1 MRHRIQ
7 FAARV
12 EFIFQLNRAL
22 ASYRLCAYPVRQYRA
37 HQARIDNIS
46 RELEIWMNATTAAGI
61 VGNRRNSWRAVIAA
75 SIGNAL
81 EWFDLVVY
89 GFFAVTIAKLFF
101 PAGNDTVS
109 LLLTL
114 GTFGVSFFM
123 RPLGAIV
130 IGAYADRAGRKAAL
144 TLSILLMMSGTL
156 IIAILPTYQS
166 IGLAAPVIL
175 VIARLMQGFSAG
187 GEFGSATAFLAE
199 HVPGRRG
206 FFASWQV
213 ASQGLTTL
221 LAAGFGVLL
230 TGSLAPEQ
238 MASWGWRVPFVFGL
252 LIGPVAW
259 YIRTKLDETPE
270 FLAAETTT
278 TPLRD
283 TFASHK
289 LRLLI
294 AIGVVVLGTVST
306 YLVLFMPTYGVK
318 QLGLAPSVAFS
329 AIALTGVIQMV
340 FSPLVGHLSDR
351 HGRTTIMLVPA
362 LLLLVLIYPAFLYLI
377 AHPTFGTLIALQI
390 VFGFLMTG
398 YFAALPGLLS
408 EMFPVQ
414 TRTTGMS
421 LAYNIAVTIFGGFG
435 PFIIAWLISATG
447 SKAAPSYYLIF
458 AAVMSLAALM
468 AARRK
473 LGYR

>member
-1 MRHRIQ
+1 
-7 FAARV
+7 
-12 EFIFQLNRAL
+12 
-22 ASYRLCAYPVRQYRA
+22 
-37 HQARIDNIS
+37 
-46 RELEIWMNATTAAGI
+46 MNATTSANLAAS
-61 VGNRRNSWRAVIAA
+61 RPNSWRVVVAA

-89 GFFAVTIAKLFF
+89 GFFAVLIARLFF
-101 PAGNDTVS
+101 PTGNDTVS

-156 IIAILPTYQS
+156 IIAILPTYQT
-166 IGLAAPVIL
+166 IGLAAPLIL
-175 VIARLMQGFSAG
+175 VAARLMQGFSAG

-199 HVPGRRG
+199 HEPGRRG

-221 LAAGFGVLL
+221 LAAGFGVVL
-230 TGSLAPEQ
+230 TGKLSAGQ
-238 MASWGWRVPFVFGL
+238 MAAWGWRVPFFFGL

-259 YIRTKLDETPE
+259 YIRTRLDETPE

-283 TFASHK
+283 TLASQK

-294 AIGVVVLGTVST
+294 AMGVVVLGTVST
-306 YLVLFMPTYGVK
+306 YLVLFMPTYGIK
-318 QLGLAPSVAFS
+318 QLGLAPSVAFA
-329 AIALTGVIQMV
+329 AIALTGLIQMV
-340 FSPLVGHLSDR
+340 FAPLVGHLSDR
-351 HGRTTIMLVPA
+351 HGRTRIMLTSAV
-362 LLLLVLIYPAFLYLI
+362 LLFVLIYPAFVYLV
-377 AHPTFGTLIALQI
+377 AHPSFGTLIVVQI
-390 VFGFLMTG
+390 VLGFLMTG
-398 YFAALPGLLS
+398 YFGALPGLLS
-408 EMFPVQ
+408 EIFPVQ

-421 LAYNIAVTIFGGFG
+421 LSYNIAVTIFGGFG
-435 PFIIAWLISATG
+435 PFIITWLIGATG
-447 SKAAPSYYLIF
+447 SKVAPSFYMMF
-458 AAVMSLAALM
+458 AAVLSLIALI

-473 LGYR
+473 LGFS

>member
-1 MRHRIQ
+1 
-7 FAARV
+7 
-12 EFIFQLNRAL
+12 
-22 ASYRLCAYPVRQYRA
+22 
-37 HQARIDNIS
+37 
-46 RELEIWMNATTAAGI
+46 MNATTSANLAAS
-61 VGNRRNSWRAVIAA
+61 RPNSWRVVVAA

-89 GFFAVTIAKLFF
+89 GFFAVLIAKLFF
-101 PAGNDTVS
+101 PTGNDTVS

-144 TLSILLMMSGTL
+144 TLSILLMMAGTL
-156 IIAILPTYQS
+156 IIAVLPTYQS
-166 IGLAAPVIL
+166 IGLAAPLIL
-175 VIARLMQGFSAG
+175 VAARLMQGFSAG

-221 LAAGFGVLL
+221 LAAGFGVVL
-230 TGSLAPEQ
+230 TGQLSAGQ
-238 MASWGWRVPFVFGL
+238 MAAWGWRVPFFFGL

-259 YIRTKLDETPE
+259 YIRTRLDETPE

-283 TFASHK
+283 TFASQK
-289 LRLLI
+289 TRLLI
-294 AIGVVVLGTVST
+294 AVGVVVLGTVST

-318 QLGLAPSVAFS
+318 QLGLAPWVAFA
-329 AIALTGVIQMV
+329 AIALTGVIQML

-351 HGRTTIMLVPA
+351 HGRTRIMLVSA
-362 LLLLVLIYPAFLYLI
+362 LLLLVLIYPAFVYLV
-377 AHPTFGTLIALQI
+377 AHPSFGTLIAVQI
-390 VFGFLMTG
+390 VLGFLMTG

-408 EMFPVQ
+408 EIFPVQ

-435 PFIIAWLISATG
+435 PFIITWLIGATG
-447 SKAAPSYYLIF
+447 SKVAPSFYMMF
-458 AAVMSLAALM
+458 AAVISLIALR

-473 LGYR
+473 LGFR

>member
-1 MRHRIQ
+1 
-7 FAARV
+7 
-12 EFIFQLNRAL
+12 
-22 ASYRLCAYPVRQYRA
+22 
-37 HQARIDNIS
+37 
-46 RELEIWMNATTAAGI
+46 MNATTAASV
-61 VGNRRNSWRAVIAA
+61 VGSRHNSWRAVVAA

-89 GFFAVTIAKLFF
+89 GFFAVTISRLFF

-130 IGAYADRAGRKAAL
+130 IGAYSDRAGRKAAL

-206 FFASWQV
+206 FYASWQM

-221 LAAGFGVLL
+221 LAAGFGALL
-230 TGSLAPEQ
+230 TGTLTPEQ
-238 MASWGWRVPFVFGL
+238 MNSWGWRVPFFFGL
-252 LIGPVAW
+252 LIGPVAF
-259 YIRTKLDETPE
+259 YIRSKLDETPE
-270 FLAAETTT
+270 FLAAETTQ

-283 TFASHK
+283 TFATQK
-289 LRLLI
+289 LRLVI
-294 AIGVVVLGTVST
+294 AMGVVVLGTVSS

-318 QLGLAPSVAFS
+318 QLGLAPSVAFA
-329 AIALTGVIQMV
+329 AIAVTGVMQMV
-340 FSPLVGHLSDR
+340 FSPVVGHLSDL
-351 HGRTTIMLVPA
+351 HGRTRIMLAAAVA
-362 LLLLVLIYPAFLYLI
+362 LLVLVYPAFLYLI
-377 AHPTFGTLIALQI
+377 AHPSFGTLIVWQI
-390 VFGFLMTG
+390 LFGFLVSG
-398 YFAALPGLLS
+398 YFGATPGLLS
-408 EMFPVQ
+408 EIFPVQ

-435 PFIIAWLISATG
+435 PFIIAWLIGATG
-447 SKAAPSYYLIF
+447 SKAAPSYYVMF
-458 AAVMSLAALM
+458 AALVSISALIG
-468 AARRK
+468 ARRK
-473 LGYR
+473 LGFR

>member
-1 MRHRIQ
+1 
-7 FAARV
+7 
-12 EFIFQLNRAL
+12 
-22 ASYRLCAYPVRQYRA
+22 
-37 HQARIDNIS
+37 
-46 RELEIWMNATTAAGI
+46 MNATTAAS
-61 VGNRRNSWRAVIAA
+61 VAAARHSPWRVVVAA

-89 GFFAVTIAKLFF
+89 GFFAVFISRLFF

-114 GTFGVSFFM
+114 GTFGLTFFM

-130 IGAYADRAGRKAAL
+130 LGAYADRAGRKAAL
-144 TLSILLMMSGTL
+144 TLSILLMMAGTL
-156 IIAILPTYQS
+156 IIATLPTYGT
-166 IGLAAPVIL
+166 IGVAAPLIL
-175 VIARLMQGFSAG
+175 VAARLMQGFSAG

-206 FFASWQV
+206 FFASWQI

-221 LAAGFGVLL
+221 LAALFGFVL
-230 TGSLAPEQ
+230 TGKLSPEQ
-238 MASWGWRVPFVFGL
+238 MASWGWRVPFLFGL

-270 FLAAETTT
+270 FLAAETTP

-283 TFASHK
+283 TFASQK
-289 LRLLI
+289 ARLFI
-294 AIGVVVLGTVST
+294 AMGIVVLGTVST

-318 QLGLAPSVAFS
+318 QLGLPQSVSFA
-329 AIALTGVIQMV
+329 AILLVGVIQLV
-340 FSPLVGHLSDR
+340 FAPVVGHLSDR
-351 HGRTTIMLVPA
+351 HGRTGIMLVSA
-362 LLLLVLIYPAFLYLI
+362 VLLLLLIYPAFAWLV
-377 AHPTFGTLIALQI
+377 AHPTFGTLIVMQI

-398 YFAALPGLLS
+398 YFGALPGLLS
-408 EMFPVQ
+408 EIFPVQ

-421 LAYNIAVTIFGGFG
+421 LAYNVAVTIFGGFG
-435 PFIIAWLISATG
+435 PFIITWLISATG
-447 SKAAPSYYLIF
+447 TKTAPSFYVIF
-458 AAVMSLAALM
+458 AAVISLSALI

-473 LGYR
+473 LGFK

>member
-1 MRHRIQ
+1 M
-7 FAARV
+7 
-12 EFIFQLNRAL
+12 
-22 ASYRLCAYPVRQYRA
+22 S
-37 HQARIDNIS
+37 
-46 RELEIWMNATTAAGI
+46 ATTAANPAA
-61 VGNRRNSWRAVIAA
+61 VRRGTWRAVVAA

-89 GFFAVTIAKLFF
+89 GFFAVIISKLFF

-130 IGAYADRAGRKAAL
+130 LGAYADRVGRKAAL
-144 TLSILLMMSGTL
+144 TLSILLMMIGTL
-156 IIAILPTYQS
+156 IIAILPTYET
-166 IGLAAPVIL
+166 IGVAAPLIL
-175 VIARLMQGFSAG
+175 VAARLMQGFSAG

-221 LAAGFGVLL
+221 LAAGFGAVL
-230 TGSLAPEQ
+230 TGELSPAQ
-238 MASWGWRVPFVFGL
+238 MASWGWRVPFFFGL
-252 LIGPVAW
+252 LIGPIAW

-270 FLAAETTT
+270 FLAAETTD

-283 TFASHK
+283 TFASQK

-294 AIGVVVLGTVST
+294 AIGIVVLGTVST

-318 QLGLAPSVAFS
+318 QLGLAPSVAFQ
-329 AIALTGVIQMV
+329 AIALTGVIQLV

-351 HGRTTIMLVPA
+351 YGRTSIMLVSA
-362 LLLLVLIYPAFLYLI
+362 VLLLVLIYPAFAWLV
-377 AHPTFGTLIALQI
+377 ANPTFGALIVVQVVL
-390 VFGFLMTG
+390 GFLMTG

-408 EMFPVQ
+408 EIFPVQ

-435 PFIIAWLISATG
+435 PFIIAWLIRAADT
-447 SKAAPSYYLIF
+447 KVAPSFYMIF
-458 AAVMSLAALM
+458 AALVSLVALI

-473 LGYR
+473 LGFS

>member
-1 MRHRIQ
+1 
-7 FAARV
+7 
-12 EFIFQLNRAL
+12 
-22 ASYRLCAYPVRQYRA
+22 
-37 HQARIDNIS
+37 
-46 RELEIWMNATTAAGI
+46 MNATTAAGV
-61 VGNRRNSWRAVIAA
+61 VGSRHNSWRAVVAA

-89 GFFAVTIAKLFF
+89 GFFAVTISKLFF

-130 IGAYADRAGRKAAL
+130 IGAYSDRAGRKAAL

-206 FFASWQV
+206 FYASWQM

-221 LAAGFGVLL
+221 LAAGFGALL
-230 TGSLAPEQ
+230 TGTLTPEQ
-238 MASWGWRVPFVFGL
+238 MSSWGWRVPFFFGL
-252 LIGPVAW
+252 LIGPVAF
-259 YIRTKLDETPE
+259 YIRSKLDETPE
-270 FLAAETTT
+270 FLAAETTQ

-283 TFASHK
+283 TFATQK
-289 LRLLI
+289 LRLVI
-294 AIGVVVLGTVST
+294 AMGVVVLGTVSS

-318 QLGLAPSVAFS
+318 QLGLAPSVAFA
-329 AIALTGVIQMV
+329 AIAVTGAMQMV
-340 FSPLVGHLSDR
+340 FSPIVGHLSDV
-351 HGRTTIMLVPA
+351 HGRTRIMLAAAVA
-362 LLLLVLIYPAFLYLI
+362 LLVLVYPAFLYLI
-377 AHPTFGTLIALQI
+377 AHPSFGTLIVWQI
-390 VFGFLMTG
+390 LFGFLVSG
-398 YFAALPGLLS
+398 YFGATPGLLS
-408 EMFPVQ
+408 EIFPVQ

-435 PFIIAWLISATG
+435 PFIIAWLIGATG
-447 SKAAPSYYLIF
+447 SKAAPSYYVMF
-458 AAVMSLAALM
+458 AALVSIGALIG
-468 AARRK
+468 ARRK
-473 LGYR
+473 LGFR